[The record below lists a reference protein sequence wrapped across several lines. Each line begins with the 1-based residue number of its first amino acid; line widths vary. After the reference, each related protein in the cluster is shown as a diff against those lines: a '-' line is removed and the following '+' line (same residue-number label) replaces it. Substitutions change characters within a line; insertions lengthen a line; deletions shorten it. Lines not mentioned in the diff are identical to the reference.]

1 MNRKKHTITLTKDKI
16 YKKILKLGKSLL
28 GIKTMKRHVFMK
40 SVKTK

>member
-1 MNRKKHTITLTKDKI
+1 MNRKKHAITRTKDKI

-28 GIKTMKRHVFMK
+28 GTKTMKRHVFMK